1 MRRLALVGS
10 GAASWAALG
19 PNRSLRRDSSTMV
32 RQAGVAL
39 GAGIAS
45 ALLFVVSAKGT
56 TAAALIAYFTALPIM
71 IAGLGFG
78 HMFGLTGAV
87 LATGGVSLVLGPV
100 LGAFYALC
108 FALPGWWL
116 SYLALLAQPTAAQ
129 GAALTWYPVGRL
141 VTWAAALAIAA
152 VLALGAIVLVRYGGF
167 EAATHILAR
176 RIDAAVSQTPSAPDT
191 AMFFVRILPLAMAA
205 SLFLML
211 SVNLWLAGR
220 VARVSERLRR
230 PWPEVPEGLRLPVAA
245 AGFFLV
251 ALLPAAFGGP
261 IGTAAGVVAAALG
274 LAFALQ
280 GLGAA
285 HVLTRGF
292 RGRGSI
298 LALIYIVTLAIPVA
312 VVALCLIGLVDC
324 LFSLRNRRPP
334 PKTPMPT

>member
-1 MRRLALVGS
+1 MI
-10 GAASWAALG
+10 
-19 PNRSLRRDSSTMV
+19 
-32 RQAGVAL
+32 RQTGVAL
-39 GAGIAS
+39 GAGVAS

-56 TAAALIAYFTALPIM
+56 TVAALIAYFTALPIL

-78 HMFGLTGAV
+78 HMLGLTGAV
-87 LATGGVSLVLGPV
+87 LATGGVSLALGPA
-100 LGAFYALC
+100 LGTFYALC

-116 SYLALLAQPTAAQ
+116 SYLAMLAQPTPAAAP
-129 GAALTWYPVGRL
+129 GAAALTWYPVGRL

-152 VLALGAIVLVRYGGF
+152 VLALGAVVLVRYGGF
-167 EAATHILAR
+167 EPATHSLAR
-176 RIDAAVSQTPSAPDT
+176 RLDAAVSQTPSSPGT
-191 AMFFVRILPLAMAA
+191 AMFFVRVLPLAMAA

-220 VARVSERLRR
+220 IARVSERLRR

-245 AGFFLV
+245 AGLFIT

-261 IGTAAGVVAAALG
+261 IGMAAGVVAAALG

-280 GLGAA
+280 GLSAA

-298 LALIYIVTLAIPVA
+298 LALIYIVTLAVPVA

-324 LFSLRNRRPP
+324 LFSLRSRRPP

>member
-1 MRRLALVGS
+1 MI
-10 GAASWAALG
+10 
-19 PNRSLRRDSSTMV
+19 

-39 GAGIAS
+39 GAGLAS

-78 HMFGLTGAV
+78 HILGLTGAV
-87 LATGGVSLVLGPV
+87 LATGGVALALGPV

-116 SYLALLAQPTAAQ
+116 SYLALLAQPAAASATSG
-129 GAALTWYPVGRL
+129 GATLVWYPVGRL

-152 VLALGAIVLVRYGGF
+152 VLALGAAVLVRYGGF
-167 EAATHILAR
+167 DAATQVLAR
-176 RIDAAVSQTPSAPDT
+176 RLDAAVAQTSTSPGA

-211 SVNLWLAGR
+211 SINLWLAGR

-230 PWPEVPEGLRLPVAA
+230 PWPEVPEGLRLPVTA
-245 AGFFLV
+245 AGLFV
-251 ALLPAAFGGP
+251 AALLPAAFGGLV
-261 IGTAAGVVAAALG
+261 GTAAGVVAAALG

-298 LALIYIVTLAIPVA
+298 LALIYIVTLAVPVA
-312 VVALCLIGLVDC
+312 VVALCLLGLVDC
-324 LFSLRNRRPP
+324 VFSLRSRRPP

>member
-1 MRRLALVGS
+1 MI
-10 GAASWAALG
+10 
-19 PNRSLRRDSSTMV
+19 
-32 RQAGVAL
+32 RQTGVAL
-39 GAGIAS
+39 GAGVAS

-56 TAAALIAYFTALPIM
+56 TVAALIAYFTALPIM

-78 HMFGLTGAV
+78 HMLGLTGAM
-87 LATGGVSLVLGPV
+87 LATAGVSVALGPA
-100 LGAFYALC
+100 LGTFYALC

-116 SYLALLAQPTAAQ
+116 SYLALLAQPATAT
-129 GAALTWYPVGRL
+129 GAAAVTWYPVGRL

-152 VLALGAIVLVRYGGF
+152 VLALGAVVLVRYGGF
-167 EAATHILAR
+167 ETATHILAR
-176 RIDAAVSQTPSAPDT
+176 RLDVAVSQTSSSPGM

-220 VARVSERLRR
+220 IARVSERLRR
-230 PWPEVPEGLRLPVAA
+230 PWPEVPEGLRLPGAA
-245 AGFFLV
+245 AGLFIV

-324 LFSLRNRRPP
+324 VFSLRDRRPP

>member
-1 MRRLALVGS
+1 M
-10 GAASWAALG
+10 
-19 PNRSLRRDSSTMV
+19 MK
-32 RQAGVAL
+32 QAGVAL
-39 GAGIAS
+39 GAGVAS

-56 TAAALIAYFTALPIM
+56 MAAALIAYFTALPIM

-78 HMFGLTGAV
+78 HVLGLTGAV
-87 LATGGVSLVLGPV
+87 LAAGGISLALGPV

-108 FALPGWWL
+108 FAMPGWWL
-116 SYLALLAQPTAAQ
+116 SYLALLAQPPAGP
-129 GAALTWYPVGRL
+129 GAATLTWYPVGRL
-141 VTWAAALAIAA
+141 VTWAATLAIAA
-152 VLALGAIVLVRYGGF
+152 VLALGAVVLVRYGGF
-167 EAATHILAR
+167 EPATQSLAHR
-176 RIDAAVSQTPSAPDT
+176 LDAVVAETPSSPGT
-191 AMFFVRILPLAMAA
+191 GLFFVRILPLAMAA

-220 VARVSERLRR
+220 IARVSERLRR

-245 AGFFLV
+245 AGLFIV

-324 LFSLRNRRPP
+324 LFSLRSRRPP
-334 PKTPMPT
+334 PTTTLPT

>member
-1 MRRLALVGS
+1 MI
-10 GAASWAALG
+10 
-19 PNRSLRRDSSTMV
+19 
-32 RQAGVAL
+32 RQTGVAL

-78 HMFGLTGAV
+78 HVLGLTGAV
-87 LATGGVSLVLGPV
+87 LAAGGVSLALGPV
-100 LGAFYALC
+100 LGVFYALC

-116 SYLALLAQPTAAQ
+116 SYLALLAQPTGTPALGA
-129 GAALTWYPVGRL
+129 AALTWYPVGRL

-152 VLALGAIVLVRYGGF
+152 VLALGAAVLVRYGGF
-167 EAATHILAR
+167 EPATHSLAR
-176 RIDAAVSQTPSAPDT
+176 RLDVAIEQTSSSPGT
-191 AMFFVRILPLAMAA
+191 ALFFVRILPLAMAA

-220 VARVSERLRR
+220 ITRVSERLRR
-230 PWPEVPEGLRLPVAA
+230 PWPEVPEGLRLPGAA
-245 AGFFLV
+245 AGLFIV

-298 LALIYIVTLAIPVA
+298 LALIYIVTLAMPVA
-312 VVALCLIGLVDC
+312 VVALCLLGLVDC

-334 PKTPMPT
+334 PTTSMPN